1 MSWQGVGVAGVMAG
15 VGGAGVMARGG
26 KGRFHRRVGGA
37 GLMVKDRI
45 NQQCGCPF
53 NDWLDDRGPQ
63 VNTSRN

>member
-1 MSWQGVGVAGVMAG
+1 MSWQGVA
-15 VGGAGVMARGG
+15 

-63 VNTSRN
+63 VKTFRN